1 MKMMREKIKI
11 KKIDNLPARQV
22 TFSKRRRGIF
32 KKAAELSVLCESEV
46 AVVIFSATGKLF
58 DYSSSSMKDVIERY
72 QVRINGGE
80 KFDEPSI
87 ELQPENENHIRLSKE
102 LEEKSRQLRQ
112 MKGEDLEELNFDEL
126 QKLEQLV
133 DASLGRVIETKDER
147 IMSEIMALERKRAEL
162 VKANKQLR
170 QRQMLSRGNIG
181 PALMEPERLNNNIGG
196 GGEEEGMSSESAT
209 STTCNSAPSLSLED
223 DSDDVTLSLKL
234 GQPAGE
240 AAISLSHSLSFS
252 ENTRTS
258 DPGTPQKGGMVK
270 TMRKKIKIKK
280 IDYLPAR
287 QVTFSKRRRGIF
299 KKAEELS
306 VLCESEV
313 AVVIFSATGKLFDY
327 SSSSTKDVVE
337 RYKAHTN
344 GVEKSDEPS
353 VELQLEIENHIRLTK
368 ELEEKSRQLRQ
379 MRGEDLEELNIDE
392 LQKLEQLVDASFG
405 RVIETKEELIM
416 SEIMALEKKGAELVE
431 ANNQLRQRMVTLSR
445 GNIGPALTEPERLI
459 NNIGGGGE
467 EGMSSESATN
477 ATISSCSS
485 GLSLS
490 LEDDCSDVTLALK
503 LGLGPASIEDVLWVC
518 RASLFRIIIINL
530 PPFLYLKYRKL
541 QLRDPNTILLKTYGR
556 KYLKKYIYWIQVFF
570 LGVSTVQNGSVSPQN
585 NGRINYKITI
595 WFGSIL
601 TKVMKKI

>member
-72 QVRINGGE
+72 QAHINGGE

-170 QRQMLSRGNIG
+170 QRMFSRGNIG

-234 GQPAGE
+234 G
-240 AAISLSHSLSFS
+240 
-252 ENTRTS
+252 
-258 DPGTPQKGGMVK
+258 
-270 TMRKKIKIKK
+270 
-280 IDYLPAR
+280 LP
-287 QVTFSKRRRGIF
+287 
-299 KKAEELS
+299 
-306 VLCESEV
+306 
-313 AVVIFSATGKLFDY
+313 
-327 SSSSTKDVVE
+327 
-337 RYKAHTN
+337 
-344 GVEKSDEPS
+344 
-353 VELQLEIENHIRLTK
+353 
-368 ELEEKSRQLRQ
+368 
-379 MRGEDLEELNIDE
+379 
-392 LQKLEQLVDASFG
+392 
-405 RVIETKEELIM
+405 
-416 SEIMALEKKGAELVE
+416 
-431 ANNQLRQRMVTLSR
+431 
-445 GNIGPALTEPERLI
+445 
-459 NNIGGGGE
+459 
-467 EGMSSESATN
+467 
-477 ATISSCSS
+477 
-485 GLSLS
+485 
-490 LEDDCSDVTLALK
+490 
-503 LGLGPASIEDVLWVC
+503 
-518 RASLFRIIIINL
+518 
-530 PPFLYLKYRKL
+530 
-541 QLRDPNTILLKTYGR
+541 
-556 KYLKKYIYWIQVFF
+556 
-570 LGVSTVQNGSVSPQN
+570 
-585 NGRINYKITI
+585 
-595 WFGSIL
+595 
-601 TKVMKKI
+601 